1 MVIIGNSAGGQYVN
15 RYAAVGRIPD
25 ILAKRGI
32 SVRFIIANPS
42 TYLYFDHERPVA
54 IPNAAGLNRWRY
66 GFEAAPGYV
75 HSSPQQSLE
84 RYLARDV
91 TIVLGSE
98 DRDGA
103 GLLLEVSPAAMA
115 QGANRLERGMN
126 YDRHVHRLANA
137 AGLTTR
143 HRLIQLSGVG
153 HAANEVLAAAQT
165 HELVFG

>member
-1 MVIIGNSAGGQYVN
+1 M
-15 RYAAVGRIPD
+15 
-25 ILAKRGI
+25 
-32 SVRFIIANPS
+32 
-42 TYLYFDHERPVA
+42 
-54 IPNAAGLNRWRY
+54 
-66 GFEAAPGYV
+66 PGE
-75 HSSPQQSLE
+75 SPRLE

-115 QGANRLERGMN
+115 QGANRRERGMN

-143 HRLIQLSGVG
+143 PRLLQLSGVG